1 MAEFLTKEDAT
12 DVYYKLTGTIDEIK
26 NAQYGN
32 INLKDAN
39 GDIVYVYGLLPG
51 YGATGDAKKGLVDAK
66 GLKVGDTITIVG
78 NKASYNNKAQVGNAV
93 YMSHTSN

>member
-1 MAEFLTKEDAT
+1 MAEFLTKEDSKE
-12 DVYYKLTGTIDEIK
+12 VYYKLTGTIDEIK

-51 YGATGDAKKGLVDAK
+51 YGATGAAKQGLVEAK
-66 GLKVGDTITIVG
+66 GLKVGDTLTIVG
-78 NKASYNNKAQVGNAV
+78 NKASYKGDPQVGNAV
-93 YMSHTSN
+93 YLSHSSN